1 MNYKKILAGIF
12 LLFCAASVQAQVHH
26 SRSAHISLTASIAN
40 GQKAY
45 VQYCITCHQADGKG
59 VPTLNPPLI
68 NTTYVLGDKTKLVQI
83 VLNGFNEDV
92 QINGQTYSNSMTPH
106 AFMKD
111 QEIADVLTYVRNSF
125 GNKASPVS
133 ATLVK
138 NVRAMNK
145 K

>member
-1 MNYKKILAGIF
+1 MSYKKTLVSLSLLMLSAAG
-12 LLFCAASVQAQVHH
+12 LQAQVRHH
-26 SRSAHISLTASIAN
+26 LSLAASIAN
-40 GQKAY
+40 GKKVY

-68 NTTYVLGDKTKLVQI
+68 NTSYDLGDKIKLIQI

-92 QINGQTYSNSMTPH
+92 QINGQSFSNSMTPH
-106 AFMKD
+106 AMMTN

-125 GNKASPVS
+125 GNKATPVS

-138 NVRAMNK
+138 NVRSMNK